1 MSALVET
8 KYGKLQGYEKEG
20 LQIFK
25 GIPFAR
31 PPVGKLRFQAPQ
43 PPEPWDGVREATKWG
58 GACPQDKIPI
68 MNVGEM
74 SEDCLYLNV
83 WTPACDGKKRPV
95 MFWIHGGGF
104 MIGSTAQGEYNG
116 KHLAKNG
123 DVVVVSTNYRLG
135 AFGFLHLSELL
146 GEGFPSASN
155 NGIRDQ
161 IAALEWVREN
171 IEAFGGNPAD
181 VTIFGESAGG
191 MSVSTLLGS
200 PKSKGLFAKA
210 IPQSGAANHSISSE
224 DGTRAAKAVLDA
236 LGIDP
241 KNPEKLWEVDAKSIV
256 KAQRASAK
264 LTVAVGPG
272 KIPQTAMTLIPV
284 VDGDVLTKGTW
295 EAINDGIAK
304 DVSVMTGT
312 TLEEWRLFSQMA
324 ELTAGMS
331 GGEKPPQI
339 DADKLGQFVEA
350 GLPGRADAAIA
361 LYSKGREGAKPQE
374 IYTAIETDRMFR
386 APATRLV
393 EAQSKH
399 NKNTY
404 LYRVDFA
411 GPTFGACHAIDI
423 PLVFGGVDNPFGQM
437 FTGGGEKARTVSK
450 NMQDAWL
457 SFAKTGKPGHAGLPE
472 WPAYEESRRAT
483 MLFNAECK
491 VVEDPDADHRKFWD
505 DILPR

>member
-8 KYGKLQGYEKEG
+8 KYGKIQGLEKHG

-25 GIPFAR
+25 GIPFAK

-43 PPEPWDGVREATKWG
+43 PPEPWEGVRETTGWG

-135 AFGFLHLSELL
+135 AFGFLHLADLF
-146 GEGFPSASN
+146 GEGFPAASN

-161 IAALEWVREN
+161 IAALEWVKEN
-171 IEAFGGNPAD
+171 IEAFGGDPAD

-191 MSVSTLLGS
+191 MSVGTLLGS
-200 PKSKGLFAKA
+200 PMAAGLFTKA
-210 IPQSGAANHSISSE
+210 IAQSGAAHHSTSRE
-224 DGTRAAKAVLDA
+224 DATKIAKVVLGA

-241 KNPEKLWEVDAKSIV
+241 SKPEKLREVDAKDIV
-256 KAQRASAK
+256 KAQRKGARE
-264 LTVAVGPG
+264 TVAVGPG
-272 KIPQTAMTLIPV
+272 KIPQMGMTLIPV
-284 VDGDVLTKGTW
+284 VDGEVLNKSPW
-295 EAINDGIAK
+295 EAIKEGRSK
-304 DVSVMTGT
+304 DVAVMTGT

-331 GGEKPPQI
+331 GGDKPPKI
-339 DADKLGQFVEA
+339 DEAKLGQFVEA
-350 GLPGRADAAIA
+350 GLPGHSKEAIA
-361 LYSKGREGAKPQE
+361 LFGKDSESPEAT
-374 IYTAIETDRMFR
+374 YTAIETDRMFR

-393 EAQSKH
+393 EAH
-399 NKNTY
+399 AKNSGKTW

-437 FTGGGEKARTVSK
+437 FTGGGERAQTLSK
-450 NMQDAWL
+450 KMQHAWL
-457 SFAKTGKPGHAGLPE
+457 AFAKNGDPNHEGIPD
-472 WPAYEESRRAT
+472 WPPYEEDTRAT
-483 MLFNAECK
+483 MIFGNECK
-491 VVEDPDADHRKFWD
+491 VVNDPDADHRKFWD
-505 DILPR
+505 DILPK